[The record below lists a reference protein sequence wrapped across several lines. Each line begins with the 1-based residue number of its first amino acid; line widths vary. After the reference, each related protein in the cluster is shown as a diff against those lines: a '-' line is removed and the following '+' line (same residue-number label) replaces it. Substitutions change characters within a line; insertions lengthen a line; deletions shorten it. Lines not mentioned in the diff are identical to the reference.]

1 MSNFTSLENIT
12 TEIQSLILKMNSGK
26 LQLEELESL
35 HSLTRDLNERILI
48 LKYKAYEEKVFGAAN
63 KNEAVDPTISNKEI
77 QDVITEMSDFLT
89 NDSSSSLS
97 EIEDETMEDESEV
110 IVESEVT
117 ISAEEP
123 AFGFDLFETDSAM
136 SFAPEVKPDMETFSE
151 SRPFFSNEP
160 EVKNEVPAPIE
171 QEDFIEEEP
180 NFISNTVVES
190 QVERP
195 EEQPEEQPVVTAD
208 VSTSYESAA
217 PNAAVDIFKS
227 FQGLDS
233 GSRLMSPKIQ
243 SLVGAFGLN
252 EKLQCIRELFNGSS
266 DAFNQAIEKVDNQT
280 NFENAKLV
288 LSEYAMAN
296 SWDLDSNLVNEFLQK
311 VERRFL

>member
-1 MSNFTSLENIT
+1 MLNFVAKITHKISADIKFVSNFLLLLKITKILKMSNFTSLENIT

-35 HSLTRDLNERILI
+35 HSLTRDLNERLLI

-151 SRPFFSNEP
+151 SRPFFSNE
-160 EVKNEVPAPIE
+160 
-171 QEDFIEEEP
+171 
-180 NFISNTVVES
+180 
-190 QVERP
+190 P